1 MIWGSKMKKT
11 LRFFSL
17 GSAAVLL
24 TACVGG
30 AGDPFEQDPPYPYSE
45 SHPNDETQNVLGGTA
60 IRSNAATGELQMVT
74 LTGTKYHDTRATVV
88 SDGSYTLVDD
98 DGFDRAD
105 RISDGHSTLSLRPV
119 FQNYTALRVFDQAYA
134 VNGVRFDSVGILG
147 VLTRPADIP
156 TSGSATYFGRSDV
169 VVVTANEGFS
179 LQGQSIVDADF
190 SGSGSVNVTMDRFV
204 ASNMRTGLT
213 TDAPFDAITISDMV
227 MSGNQ
232 FSGGTITTLQN
243 SSVIFITGAN
253 TVASSQGAFFG
264 YDPALRR
271 SDEVGGMVLVQGDD
285 GIVIGNFLAD

>member
-147 VLTRPADIP
+147 VLTRFSVFSRGQRIFQCLGRQLTLVGR
-156 TSGSATYFGRSDV
+156 TSSSSPQTK
-169 VVVTANEGFS
+169 
-179 LQGQSIVDADF
+179 DF
-190 SGSGSVNVTMDRFV
+190 SYR
-204 ASNMRTGLT
+204 AK
-213 TDAPFDAITISDMV
+213 A
-227 MSGNQ
+227 
-232 FSGGTITTLQN
+232 
-243 SSVIFITGAN
+243 
-253 TVASSQGAFFG
+253 
-264 YDPALRR
+264 
-271 SDEVGGMVLVQGDD
+271 
-285 GIVIGNFLAD
+285 